1 MKRTELVKRIAA
13 AVLAAGL
20 VGAVVAVPAAAAP
33 VDTVPDYRS
42 PLVATSLSWQ
52 DLLPPQLNCLLS
64 TGWAAFCLGIPLS

>member
-1 MKRTELVKRIAA
+1 MKRAELVKRIAP

-20 VGAVVAVPAAAAP
+20 VGAVVAAPAAAAP

-42 PLVATSLSWQ
+42 PLVAMSWQ

-64 TGWAAFCLGIPLS
+64 TGWAAFCLGIPLP

>member
-1 MKRTELVKRIAA
+1 MKRTELVKRIAP

-20 VGAVVAVPAAAAP
+20 VGAVVVAPAAAAP

-42 PLVATSLSWQ
+42 PLLATSWQ

-64 TGWAAFCLGIPLS
+64 TGWAAFCLGIPLL